1 MLRTVRTLLEDEAKT
16 MRRWQL
22 EAAVPQCLPSVLE
35 QEPGRTLL
43 YVILGDYRGYS
54 GNSGY
59 DFNNRLNN
67 DDIVGLASP
76 NILLSGL
83 LALASNVETVQ
94 NSRYV

>member
-1 MLRTVRTLLEDEAKT
+1 MLRTVRTLLEDEVKT

-43 YVILGDYRGYS
+43 YVTLGDYRGYS
-54 GNSGY
+54 GNRY